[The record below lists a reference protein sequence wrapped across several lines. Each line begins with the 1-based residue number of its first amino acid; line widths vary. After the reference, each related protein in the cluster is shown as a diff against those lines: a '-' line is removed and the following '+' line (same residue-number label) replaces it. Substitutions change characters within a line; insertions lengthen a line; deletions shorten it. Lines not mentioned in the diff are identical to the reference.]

1 MSFCSADINYLR
13 ERSGTS
19 CNHICSQSKQSTYE
33 KVPDMALKS
42 LSEHLNLEDI
52 SARSIP
58 T

>member
-13 ERSGTS
+13 ERSDTS
-19 CNHICSQSKQSTYE
+19 CNHVCSQSKQSTYE
-33 KVPDMALKS
+33 KVPDMALEK
-42 LSEHLNLEDI
+42 SEHLNLEDI